1 MSRSI
6 ENSILKNS
14 LYLSHEIIQKTVKNG
29 DTVVDATTGNGKDT
43 VFLAELV
50 GDQGRVYSF
59 DIQTVA
65 IEKTTEKL
73 KAKGI
78 EKRVILINGS
88 HANMCKHIDG
98 SVKAVMFN
106 LGYLP
111 GGDHDICTK
120 ASSTIEAV
128 ESAMRLIS
136 VNGIITIVVYH
147 GGDSGFEEKEHV
159 LKFIQSID
167 SRHFTVT
174 KTEFVNQINCPPI
187 LICIEKIS

>member
-1 MSRSI
+1 MNRSI

-29 DTVVDATTGNGKDT
+29 DTVVDATAGNGKDT

-50 GDQGRVYSF
+50 GDKGRVYSF
-59 DIQTVA
+59 DIQAAA
-65 IEKTTEKL
+65 IEKTAEKL
-73 KAKGI
+73 KAKGL
-78 EKRVILINGS
+78 EKRVILINDS

-120 ASSTIEAV
+120 APSTIEAV

-147 GGDSGFEEKEHV
+147 GGDSGFEEKEQV
-159 LKFIQSID
+159 LKYIQSID
-167 SRHFTVT
+167 SRQFTVS

-187 LICIEKIS
+187 LICIEKLA

>member
-1 MSRSI
+1 MNRSI

-29 DTVVDATTGNGKDT
+29 DTVVDATAGNGKDT

-50 GDQGRVYSF
+50 GDKGRVYSF
-59 DIQTVA
+59 DIQAAA
-65 IEKTTEKL
+65 IEKTAEKL
-73 KAKGI
+73 KAKGLD
-78 EKRVILINGS
+78 KRVVLINDS
-88 HANMCKHIDG
+88 HANMCKHVDC

-147 GGDSGFEEKEHV
+147 GGDSGFEEKEQV
-159 LKFIQSID
+159 LKYIQSID
-167 SRHFTVT
+167 SRQFTVS

-187 LICIEKIS
+187 LICIEKLA